1 MLETNPSSYV
11 EHHTRGKFQFLFL
24 GSFLLILTKCS
35 FWEQYWELGYNL
47 MKFYNFSKWLLN
59 VAHIN
64 TKIFGIRLDFLF
76 FIYLFIY
83 LFFLLLYIFLV
94 LSNIHFWEN
103 CKFNGKTLPH
113 LVNFA
118 KNSELRFQSLSVS
131 MYLSYVIIF
140 MVSYAGTCPEIWIF
154 QQLQKVLFFCYRHSL
169 KTVIL
174 FL

>member
-1 MLETNPSSYV
+1 MLETNSSSYV

-24 GSFLLILTKCS
+24 GSFLLILTQCS

-47 MKFYNFSKWLLN
+47 MKFYNFSKLLLN

-64 TKIFGIRLDFLF
+64 TKIFGIRLDFHF
-76 FIYLFIY
+76 F
-83 LFFLLLYIFLV
+83 FFFFFFWLLYIFLV

-103 CKFNGKTLPH
+103 CKFNGKTLPY

-131 MYLSYVIIF
+131 MYLSHVIIV
-140 MVSYAGTCPEIWIF
+140 MVSYAGTCPEIWRF
-154 QQLQKVLFFCYRHSL
+154 QQLQKELFFCHRHSL